1 MNLVGMMS
9 FFLIPT
15 VLGATSALFT
25 CSGSAKKSY
34 QRDEH
39 IVNTQNVIRWVKVT
53 SAEIKFPKLI

>member
-1 MNLVGMMS
+1 MS